1 MQDFS
6 QTLSSLATELKTRN
20 ELDKRLMN
28 VLERRLKVQDR
39 LIFVLV
45 LSIITLAGARVAE
58 IVGLIP

>member
-1 MQDFS
+1 VQDFS